1 MARLEAFSVNICFKG
16 SLGTK
21 INRVKREKMREV
33 PKISLDRQNGG
44 DFDIEIFDRY
54 DRSRYQAFLDQRD
67 WMGI

>member
-1 MARLEAFSVNICFKG
+1 
-16 SLGTK
+16 
-21 INRVKREKMREV
+21 MREV